1 MLNTVWPFWASWA
14 SEVPAEMVIAV
25 AAITKIKIL
34 CIFFL
39 DTLDHASSCRIQ
51 WLCNRFPSQVSY
63 SMYWGSTMK
72 SACFTHTSE
81 RFTSRPVFST
91 SGSPK
96 RFENPSE
103 KNNRRKELWCLARL
117 LEIRSSRRLIFI
129 VQRANESLDCNRSW

>member
-14 SEVPAEMVIAV
+14 SEVPAETVIAV

-72 SACFTHTSE
+72 SACFTHTPRSDLLLGLCFRRAGPTNVSKIHQKKTTGE
-81 RFTSRPVFST
+81 RNFGALPDFWKFDPA
-91 SGSPK
+91 G
-96 RFENPSE
+96 
-103 KNNRRKELWCLARL
+103 
-117 LEIRSSRRLIFI
+117 
-129 VQRANESLDCNRSW
+129 D

>member
-91 SGSPK
+91 SGSHK